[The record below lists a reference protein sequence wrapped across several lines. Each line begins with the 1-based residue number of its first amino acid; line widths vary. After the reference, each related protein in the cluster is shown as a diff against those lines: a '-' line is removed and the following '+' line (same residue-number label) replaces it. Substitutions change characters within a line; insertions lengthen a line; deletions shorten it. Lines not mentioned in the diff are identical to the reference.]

1 MNILEIR
8 KRILRPILLPMAFS
22 AIGFAVAFIFKR
34 FLHFELDKLEISIIA
49 FVVTTLSVLYLF
61 PKIYKIPFGKVSV
74 KEWIFKV
81 GLYKPEHTFKYIIL
95 GLILATITL
104 SGMLFASFQIGG
116 YKPDLSQ
123 ITLGQ
128 AIFSLTPGIWE
139 EILFR
144 GVLMIALLHLT
155 KSLKKASIIQVLL
168 FGLAHIKGIDLLSFI
183 DAFFVVILAISFTYV
198 TFKSKSLIPAII
210 FHYLHDTF
218 IFFVQLPDSKYI
230 GFTNNAIFYIVLLIS
245 IILTMFVT
253 RKSVERFNIHGNFD
267 FYAVE
272 GLGENNIHETKS
284 SGKRQS
290 KNRSNKIILIL
301 NAALFSSILLTNY
314 NETDLI
320 IALFYIVFIIIN
332 IFLFIFYS
340 KYSRNIKLYINI
352 INAFIA
358 FITSYDL
365 FMQGSQTVYFIWIIL
380 GFVNLLVTFLSI
392 RKKKY
397 LTKKENVKNE

>member
-1 MNILEIR
+1 MNILEI
-8 KRILRPILLPMAFS
+8 KNKLIRPVLLPIGFS
-22 AIGFAVAFIFKR
+22 AIGFAVAFVFKK
-34 FLHFELDKLEISIIA
+34 FFHFELNRLEISFIA
-49 FVVTTLSVLYLF
+49 FIVTTLSVLYFF
-61 PKIYKIPFGKVSV
+61 PKVYKIPFGKVSV
-74 KEWIFKV
+74 KEWILKV
-81 GLYKPEHTFKYIIL
+81 GLYKPEHTFKYILL
-95 GLILATITL
+95 GIILATITL
-104 SGMLFASFQIGG
+104 TGMLYSSFQIGG
-116 YKPDLSQ
+116 YKPDLSK
-123 ITLGQ
+123 ITLAQ

-183 DAFFVVILAISFTYV
+183 DAFFVMILAISFTYV

-218 IFFVQLPDSKYI
+218 IFFVQLPDDKYV
-230 GFTNNAIFYIVLLIS
+230 GFTSNAIFYTTLLFS
-245 IILTMFVT
+245 VILTMLIT
-253 RKSVERFNIHGNFD
+253 KKLVERLNIQGNFD

-272 GLGENNIHETKS
+272 GLGKNNTDKTKFLDKEK
-284 SGKRQS
+284 KRT
-290 KNRSNKIILIL
+290 RTNKITLIL
-301 NAALFSSILLTNY
+301 NAVLFSSILLTNY

-332 IFLFIFYS
+332 IFLFVFYS

-365 FMQGSQTVYFIWIIL
+365 FIQGSQTVYFIWIIL
-380 GFVNLLVTFLSI
+380 GFINLIVAFLSI
-392 RKKKY
+392 RKK
-397 LTKKENVKNE
+397 NA